1 MEKLIL
7 IVGKGYLANNAQR
20 FLLKNNMKVKRVD
33 DITIALKYIEETSIV
48 LSCRDNKA
56 IRKELEIQE
65 FALENNIPLL
75 RVCIDITKI
84 FIGPW
89 IVPNRNSGCINC
101 CEKD

>member
-48 LSCRDNKA
+48 LSLQR
-56 IRKELEIQE
+56 
-65 FALENNIPLL
+65 
-75 RVCIDITKI
+75 
-84 FIGPW
+84 
-89 IVPNRNSGCINC
+89 
-101 CEKD
+101 